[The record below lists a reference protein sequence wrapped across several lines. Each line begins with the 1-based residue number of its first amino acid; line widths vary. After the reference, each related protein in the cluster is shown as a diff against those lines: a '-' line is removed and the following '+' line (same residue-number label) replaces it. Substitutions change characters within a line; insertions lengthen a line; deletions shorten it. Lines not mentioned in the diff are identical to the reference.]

1 MLSILVDFRIPRFR
15 HFLLT
20 LRDRLDLAD
29 LEFDP
34 LPCSEHLTLQVKT
47 PAFLRIVDVEQ
58 FPEPRHDELHVG
70 LATLRRRHV
79 QNLAGFIECNAGEGV
94 VPVDTTFGRPD
105 LLRMS
110 M

>member
-1 MLSILVDFRIPRFR
+1 MLSILVDFRIPGFR

-20 LRDRLDLAD
+20 LGDRVDLAD
-29 LEFDP
+29 LQFDP

-47 PAFLRIVDVEQ
+47 PALLRIVDVEQ
-58 FPEPRHDELHVG
+58 FLEPRHDELRVG
-70 LATLRRRHV
+70 LATLGWCHV
-79 QNLAGFIECNAGEGV
+79 QDLAGLVERDAGEGV
-94 VPVDTTFGRPD
+94 VSVDTTFGRPD